1 MANRKISELDA
12 STNPDPT
19 AEVPIRAGAA
29 NFRVTLAN
37 AVKAAVAVPA
47 NVGLATVSV
56 SGSYT
61 DLTNQPAEI
70 DGGNF

>member
-1 MANRKISELDA
+1 MANRKISELNA
-12 STNPDPT
+12 STSPAPT
-19 AEVPIRAGAA
+19 AEVPIREGAA
-29 NFRVTLAN
+29 NFRVTLTN

-47 NVGLATVSV
+47 DVGLAAVSR

-61 DLTNQPAEI
+61 DLTNQPAEV